1 MTTVA
6 RDVQSILERYDIN
19 KNVSEDHWLLAWSRH
34 AWTDRMAK
42 GLPPLTIP

>member
-19 KNVSEDHWLLAWSRH
+19 KNVSEDYWLAWSRH

-42 GLPPLTIP
+42 GLSPLTIP